1 MQNND
6 YTVKCSI
13 TVLLRTIKT
22 DEDDISLNT
31 RSMIFTL
38 YGDYISHYGSKIWI
52 GSLIRLLN
60 EFGHN
65 DQSVRAA
72 ISRMNKQGWVQAEKI
87 GNKSYY
93 SLTPRGQKRIDEAG
107 KRIFKL
113 KPEEWDGKWRILM
126 YTIPEEIRNVRDEL
140 RKELI
145 WSGFGSMS
153 NSFWISANNL
163 DRQVRDL
170 IEKYEI
176 EQYVDFFVAEYKG
189 PHENLRLVE
198 KSWDLKEINAKY
210 QEFISEYSQKYIIDK
225 NKIQKGSMSDAE
237 CFVER
242 TKLVHEYRKF
252 LFFDPGLPEELLPE
266 KWLGSH
272 AAALFSEY
280 YKELAEPASR
290 FFESV
295 FKEGNEIKHKDV
307 DYNVMDHP
315 YILE

>member
-1 MQNND
+1 M
-6 YTVKCSI
+6 
-13 TVLLRTIKT
+13 
-22 DEDDISLNT
+22 NT

-38 YGDYISHYGSKIWI
+38 YGDYITHYGSKIWI
-52 GSLIRLLN
+52 GSLIKLLS

-72 ISRMNKQGWVQAEKI
+72 ISRMNKQGWVSAEKI

-93 SLTPRGQKRIDEAG
+93 SLSPRGQKRIEEAA

-113 KPEEWDGKWRILM
+113 KPEEWDGEWRILM

-140 RKELI
+140 RKELV

-153 NSFWISANNL
+153 SSCWISANNL
-163 DRQVRDL
+163 EKQVFDL
-170 IEKYEI
+170 IEKYDI
-176 EQYVDFFVAEYKG
+176 ANYVDFFIARYAG
-189 PHENLRLVE
+189 PHKNKEIVE
-198 KSWDLKEINAKY
+198 KSWNLTEINEKY
-210 QEFISEYSQKYIIDK
+210 QEFISQYSQKYIIDK
-225 NKIQKGSMSDAE
+225 NKILKGNMSDAE

-252 LFFDPGLPEELLPE
+252 LFVDPGLPEELLPD

-295 FKEGNEIKHKDV
+295 FKEGNELKNRDA
-307 DYNVMDHP
+307 DYDALNHP
-315 YILE
+315 YMVE

>member
-1 MQNND
+1 M
-6 YTVKCSI
+6 
-13 TVLLRTIKT
+13 
-22 DEDDISLNT
+22 NT

-72 ISRMNKQGWVQAEKI
+72 ISRMNKQEWVQAEKI

-93 SLTPRGQKRIDEAG
+93 SLTERGQKRIDEAA

-126 YTIPEEIRNVRDEL
+126 YSIPEEIRSVRDEL

-145 WSGFGSMS
+145 WSGFGTMS
-153 NSFWISANNL
+153 NSTWLSANNL
-163 DRQVRDL
+163 EKQVGDL

-176 EQYVDFFVAEYKG
+176 QPYVDFFTAEYKG

-198 KSWDLKEINAKY
+198 KSWDLEDINAKY
-210 QEFISEYSQKYIIDK
+210 QEFISTYSQKYIIDK
-225 NKIQKGSMSDAE
+225 NKILKGQLTDAE

-242 TKLVHEYRKF
+242 AKLVHEYRKF
-252 LFFDPGLPEELLPE
+252 LFVDPGLPEELLPE
-266 KWLGSH
+266 KWLGGH
-272 AAALFSEY
+272 AASLFSDY
-280 YKELAEPASR
+280 YRELAEPASR
-290 FFESV
+290 FFEAV
-295 FKEGNEIKHKDV
+295 FKEGNALGNKDEEY
-307 DYNVMDHP
+307 DILDHP
-315 YILE
+315 YIL

>member
-1 MQNND
+1 
-6 YTVKCSI
+6 
-13 TVLLRTIKT
+13 
-22 DEDDISLNT
+22 
-31 RSMIFTL
+31 MIFTL

-52 GSLIRLLN
+52 GSLIRLLS

-72 ISRMNKQGWVQAEKI
+72 ISRMNKQGWVQSEKV

-93 SLTPRGQKRIDEAG
+93 SLTDRGQKRIDEAG

-113 KPEEWDGKWRILM
+113 MPEKWDGKWRIFM
-126 YTIPEEIRNVRDEL
+126 YNIPEEIRNVRDEL
-140 RKELI
+140 RKELV
-145 WSGFGSMS
+145 WSGFGTLSS
-153 NSFWISANNL
+153 SCWISANDL
-163 DRQVRDL
+163 EKQVFDL

-176 EQYVDFFVAEYKG
+176 GDYVDFFISKYEG
-189 PHENLRLVE
+189 PHENSRLVE
-198 KSWDLKEINAKY
+198 KSWNLEDINMKY

-225 NKIQKGSMSDAE
+225 NKIQKGNKTDAE

-252 LFFDPGLPEELLPE
+252 LFVDPGLPEDLLPE
-266 KWLGSH
+266 KWLGGH
-272 AAALFSEY
+272 AASLFSDY

-295 FKEGNEIKHKDV
+295 FQEGNEMLHKDQ
-307 DYNVMDHP
+307 DYNVLTHP
-315 YILE
+315 FIVD